1 MEISM
6 VPGTGSKTKVVCPG
20 DIVGWPAGYILSPEN
35 RILDH
40 FFGGGTIAG
49 GGVRQWRSKLTAIG
63 EDAKCLKRANKK
75 DYGRS

>member
-1 MEISM
+1 M
-6 VPGTGSKTKVVCPG
+6 VPNAGSATTAV
-20 DIVGWPAGYILSPEN
+20 DIVAWPTGYILSPEN

-75 DYGRS
+75 NYGRS